1 MTVYV
6 CKYLDTRQ
14 GVVTLEVDA
23 PNRTD
28 AVNRIRLK
36 GKPISVEEKVMG
48 SKEIV
53 LFQSKKIKLKDISL
67 FCKQMSVMLESG
79 IPLNNAVDILEQQ
92 ATSKNL
98 KSSLKIVSKSLKEGS
113 QLSKAMLDQEG
124 MFPDLLIRMVQA
136 GEKTGKLD
144 EVLEKMS
151 EHYTKELKTS
161 RQIQGAMIYPAV
173 LAFLAVAAVL
183 ALLYVVIPSFSGI
196 FEQSGMAMPL
206 PTRIVLAASNF
217 VRSSWYILFG
227 VTGILVFLFLR
238 YRSTE
243 AGRYQ
248 LDRLKLNLPV
258 IKGPMQKIVTA
269 RFASTLAIL
278 TSAGIPLVEAIES
291 AAATTNNAVVIEK
304 MKIANEG
311 LQKGERL
318 TGMITSTGLFP
329 PMMLSMVK
337 IGEESGSL
345 ESMLVKT
352 SDYYEE
358 ELETAIK
365 QLLSLL
371 EPAMIIV
378 MGVIIGGIVASVM
391 LPMFELAHAVD
402 AGSGVD
408 QYEGASEKFRR

>member
-151 EHYTKELKTS
+151 EHYNKELKTS
-161 RQIQGAMIYPAV
+161 RQIRGAMIYPAV
-173 LAFLAVAAVL
+173 LAFLAVGAVL
-183 ALLYVVIPSFSGI
+183 ALLYIVIPSFSGI

-217 VRSSWYILFG
+217 VRSYWYILFG

-318 TGMITSTGLFP
+318 TGMITSTSLFP

-358 ELETAIK
+358 ELETSIK

-402 AGSGVD
+402 AGAETN
-408 QYEGASEKFRR
+408 Q

>member
-67 FCKQMSVMLESG
+67 FCKQMSVMLNSG

-92 ATSKNL
+92 TDAKNL
-98 KSSLKIVSKSLKEGS
+98 KASLKVISKSLKEGS

-318 TGMITSTGLFP
+318 TGMITATGLFP

-402 AGSGVD
+402 AGSGAD
-408 QYEGASEKFRR
+408 Q

>member
-67 FCKQMSVMLESG
+67 FCKQMSVMLNSG

-92 ATSKNL
+92 TDAKNL
-98 KSSLKIVSKSLKEGS
+98 KASLKVISKSLKEGS

-151 EHYTKELKTS
+151 EHYNKELKTS
-161 RQIQGAMIYPAV
+161 RQIRGAMIYPAV

-183 ALLYVVIPSFSGI
+183 ALLYIVIPSFSGI
-196 FEQSGMAMPL
+196 FEQSGMDMPL

-217 VRSSWYILFG
+217 VRSYWYILFG

-248 LDRLKLNLPV
+248 LDRLKLWLPV

-408 QYEGASEKFRR
+408 Q

>member
-1 MTVYV
+1 MTIYV

-67 FCKQMSVMLESG
+67 FCKQMSVMLNSG

-92 ATSKNL
+92 TDAKNL
-98 KSSLKIVSKSLKEGS
+98 KASLKVISKGLKEGNQLSKSLIEQNG
-113 QLSKAMLDQEG
+113 L
-124 MFPDLLIRMVQA
+124 FPDLLIRMVQA

-144 EVLEKMS
+144 EVLERMS
-151 EHYTKELKTS
+151 EHYNKELKTS
-161 RQIQGAMIYPAV
+161 RQIRGAMIYPAV
-173 LAFLAVAAVL
+173 LAFLAVAATLV
-183 ALLYVVIPSFSGI
+183 LLYVVIPNFSGI
-196 FEQSGMAMPL
+196 FEQSGVALPL

-217 VRSSWYILFG
+217 VQSYWYILFG
-227 VTGILVFLFLR
+227 GVGLLVFLFLR

-248 LDRLKLNLPV
+248 LDQLKLKMPV
-258 IKGPMQKIVTA
+258 VKGPMQKIVTA
-269 RFASTLAIL
+269 RFASTLATL
-278 TSAGIPLVEAIES
+278 TSAGIPLVEAIDS
-291 AAATTNNAVVIEK
+291 AAATTNNAVVIDK
-304 MKIANEG
+304 LRIANEG

-318 TGMITSTGLFP
+318 TGMLTSTGLFP

-345 ESMLVKT
+345 ESMLNKT
-352 SDYYEE
+352 SDFYEE
-358 ELETAIK
+358 ELEAAIK

-391 LPMFELAHAVD
+391 LPMFEIANAV
-402 AGSGVD
+402 
-408 QYEGASEKFRR
+408 QQGAEANQ

>member
-1 MTVYV
+1 MTIYV

-36 GKPISVEEKVMG
+36 GKPISVEEKAMG

-291 AAATTNNAVVIEK
+291 AAATTNNTVVIEK

-318 TGMITSTGLFP
+318 TGMITATGLFP

-408 QYEGASEKFRR
+408 Q

>member
-113 QLSKAMLDQEG
+113 QLSKAMIDQEG

-151 EHYTKELKTS
+151 EHYNKELKTS
-161 RQIQGAMIYPAV
+161 RQIRGAMIYPAV

-196 FEQSGMAMPL
+196 FEQRGMAMPL

-217 VRSSWYILFG
+217 VRSYWYILFG

-243 AGRYQ
+243 VGRYQ
-248 LDRLKLNLPV
+248 LDRLKLWLPV

-318 TGMITSTGLFP
+318 TGMITATGLFP

-408 QYEGASEKFRR
+408 Q

>member
-48 SKEIV
+48 SKEIT

-408 QYEGASEKFRR
+408 Q

>member
-378 MGVIIGGIVASVM
+378 MGVIVASVM

-408 QYEGASEKFRR
+408 Q

>member
-98 KSSLKIVSKSLKEGS
+98 KSSLKIISKSLKEGS

-151 EHYTKELKTS
+151 EHYNKELKTS
-161 RQIQGAMIYPAV
+161 RQIRGAMIYPAV

-196 FEQSGMAMPL
+196 FEQSGMDMPL

-217 VRSSWYILFG
+217 VRSYWYILFG

-248 LDRLKLNLPV
+248 LDRLKLWLPV

-318 TGMITSTGLFP
+318 TGMITATGLFP

-408 QYEGASEKFRR
+408 Q

>member
-161 RQIQGAMIYPAV
+161 RQIRGAMIYPAV

-402 AGSGVD
+402 AGAETN
-408 QYEGASEKFRR
+408 Q

>member
-14 GVVTLEVDA
+14 GIVTLEVDA

-92 ATSKNL
+92 TDAKNL
-98 KSSLKIVSKSLKEGS
+98 KASLKVISKGLKEGNQLSKSLIEQNG
-113 QLSKAMLDQEG
+113 L
-124 MFPDLLIRMVQA
+124 FPDLLIRMVQA

-144 EVLEKMS
+144 EVLERMS
-151 EHYTKELKTS
+151 EHYNKELKTS
-161 RQIQGAMIYPAV
+161 RQIRGAMIYPAV
-173 LAFLAVAAVL
+173 LAFLAVAATLV
-183 ALLYVVIPSFSGI
+183 LLYVVIPNFSGI
-196 FEQSGMAMPL
+196 FEQSGVALPL

-217 VRSSWYILFG
+217 VQSYWYILFG
-227 VTGILVFLFLR
+227 GVGLLVFLFLR

-248 LDRLKLNLPV
+248 LDQLKLKMPV
-258 IKGPMQKIVTA
+258 VKGPMQKIVTA
-269 RFASTLAIL
+269 RFASTLATL
-278 TSAGIPLVEAIES
+278 TSAGIPLVEAIDS
-291 AAATTNNAVVIEK
+291 AAATTNNAVVIDK
-304 MKIANEG
+304 LRIANEG

-318 TGMITSTGLFP
+318 TGMLTSTGLFP

-345 ESMLVKT
+345 ESMLNKT
-352 SDYYEE
+352 SDFYEE
-358 ELETAIK
+358 ELEAAIK

-371 EPAMIIV
+371 EPAMIIF

-391 LPMFELAHAVD
+391 LPMFEIANAV
-402 AGSGVD
+402 
-408 QYEGASEKFRR
+408 QQGAEANQ

>member
-48 SKEIV
+48 SKEIT

-67 FCKQMSVMLESG
+67 FCKQMSVMLNSG

-92 ATSKNL
+92 TDAKNL
-98 KSSLKIVSKSLKEGS
+98 KASLKVISKGLKEGNQLSKSLIEQNG
-113 QLSKAMLDQEG
+113 L
-124 MFPDLLIRMVQA
+124 FPDLLIRMVQA

-144 EVLEKMS
+144 EVLERMS
-151 EHYTKELKTS
+151 EHYNKELKTS
-161 RQIQGAMIYPAV
+161 RQIRGAMIYPAV

-183 ALLYVVIPSFSGI
+183 ALLYIVIPSFSGI
-196 FEQSGMAMPL
+196 FEQSGMDMPL

-217 VRSSWYILFG
+217 VRSYWYILFG

-248 LDRLKLNLPV
+248 LDRLKLWLPV

-318 TGMITSTGLFP
+318 TGMITATGLFP

-345 ESMLVKT
+345 ESMLIKT

-408 QYEGASEKFRR
+408 Q

>member
-6 CKYLDTRQ
+6 CKYLDARQ

-151 EHYTKELKTS
+151 EHYNKELKTS
-161 RQIQGAMIYPAV
+161 RQIRGAMIYPAV

-183 ALLYVVIPSFSGI
+183 ALLYIVIPSFSGI
-196 FEQSGMAMPL
+196 FEQSGMDMPL

-217 VRSSWYILFG
+217 VRSYWYILFG

-248 LDRLKLNLPV
+248 LDRLKLWLPV

-345 ESMLVKT
+345 ESMLIKT

-402 AGSGVD
+402 AGSGAD
-408 QYEGASEKFRR
+408 Q

>member
-6 CKYLDTRQ
+6 CTYLDTRK
-14 GVVTLEVDA
+14 GIVTLEVDA

-151 EHYTKELKTS
+151 EHYNKELKTS
-161 RQIQGAMIYPAV
+161 RQIRGAMIYPAV

-217 VRSSWYILFG
+217 VRSYWYILFG

-243 AGRYQ
+243 VGRYQ
-248 LDRLKLNLPV
+248 LDRLKLWLPV

-378 MGVIIGGIVASVM
+378 MGVIIGGIVASVT
-391 LPMFELAHAVD
+391 P
-402 AGSGVD
+402 
-408 QYEGASEKFRR
+408 EKFRR

>member
-151 EHYTKELKTS
+151 EHYNKELKTS
-161 RQIQGAMIYPAV
+161 RQIRGAMIYPAV

-183 ALLYVVIPSFSGI
+183 ALLYIVIPSFSGI

-217 VRSSWYILFG
+217 VRSYWYILFG

-248 LDRLKLNLPV
+248 LDRLKLWLPV

-311 LQKGERL
+311 LQKGERI
-318 TGMITSTGLFP
+318 TGMITATGLFP

-408 QYEGASEKFRR
+408 Q

>member
-48 SKEIV
+48 SKEIT

-67 FCKQMSVMLESG
+67 FCKQMSVMLNSG

-113 QLSKAMLDQEG
+113 QLSKAMLDQDG

-161 RQIQGAMIYPAV
+161 RQIRGAMIYPAV
-173 LAFLAVAAVL
+173 LAFLAVGAVL
-183 ALLYVVIPSFSGI
+183 ALLYIVIPSFSGI

-217 VRSSWYILFG
+217 VRSYWYILFG

-402 AGSGVD
+402 AGAETN
-408 QYEGASEKFRR
+408 Q

>member
-14 GVVTLEVDA
+14 GIVTLEVDA

-248 LDRLKLNLPV
+248 LDQLKLNLPV

-402 AGSGVD
+402 AGSGAD
-408 QYEGASEKFRR
+408 Q

>member
-67 FCKQMSVMLESG
+67 FCKQMSVMLNSG

-92 ATSKNL
+92 TDAKNL
-98 KSSLKIVSKSLKEGS
+98 KASLKVISKGLKEGNQLSKSLIEQNG
-113 QLSKAMLDQEG
+113 L
-124 MFPDLLIRMVQA
+124 FPDLLIRMVQA

-144 EVLEKMS
+144 EVLERMS
-151 EHYTKELKTS
+151 EHYNKELKTS
-161 RQIQGAMIYPAV
+161 RQIRGAMIYPAV
-173 LAFLAVAAVL
+173 LAFLAVAATLV
-183 ALLYVVIPSFSGI
+183 LLYVVIPNFSGI
-196 FEQSGMAMPL
+196 FEQSGVALPL

-217 VRSSWYILFG
+217 VQSYWYILFG
-227 VTGILVFLFLR
+227 GVGLLVFLFLR

-248 LDRLKLNLPV
+248 LDQLKLKMPV
-258 IKGPMQKIVTA
+258 VKGPMQKIVTA
-269 RFASTLAIL
+269 RFASTLATL
-278 TSAGIPLVEAIES
+278 TSAGIPLVEAIDS
-291 AAATTNNAVVIEK
+291 AAATTNNAVVIDK
-304 MKIANEG
+304 LRIANEG

-318 TGMITSTGLFP
+318 TGMLTSTGLFP

-345 ESMLVKT
+345 ESMLNKT
-352 SDYYEE
+352 SDFYEE
-358 ELETAIK
+358 ELEAAIK

-371 EPAMIIV
+371 EPAMIIF

-391 LPMFELAHAVD
+391 LPMFEIANAV
-402 AGSGVD
+402 
-408 QYEGASEKFRR
+408 QQGAEANQ

>member
-151 EHYTKELKTS
+151 EHYNKELKTS
-161 RQIQGAMIYPAV
+161 RQIRGAMIYPAV

-183 ALLYVVIPSFSGI
+183 ALLYIVIPSFSGI
-196 FEQSGMAMPL
+196 FEQSGMDMPL

-217 VRSSWYILFG
+217 VRSYWYILFG

-408 QYEGASEKFRR
+408 Q

>member
-79 IPLNNAVDILEQQ
+79 ISLNNAVDILEQQ

-151 EHYTKELKTS
+151 EHYNKELKTS
-161 RQIQGAMIYPAV
+161 RQIRGAMIYPAV

-217 VRSSWYILFG
+217 VRSYWYILFG

-408 QYEGASEKFRR
+408 Q

>member
-48 SKEIV
+48 SKEIT

-67 FCKQMSVMLESG
+67 FCKQMSVMLNSG

-92 ATSKNL
+92 TDAKNL
-98 KSSLKIVSKSLKEGS
+98 KASLKVISKGLKEGNQLSKSLIEQNGI
-113 QLSKAMLDQEG
+113 
-124 MFPDLLIRMVQA
+124 FPDLLIRMVQA

-144 EVLEKMS
+144 EVLERMS
-151 EHYTKELKTS
+151 EHYNKELKTS
-161 RQIQGAMIYPAV
+161 RQIRGAMIYPAV
-173 LAFLAVAAVL
+173 LAFLAVAATLV
-183 ALLYVVIPSFSGI
+183 LLYVVIPNFSGI
-196 FEQSGMAMPL
+196 FEQSGVALPL

-217 VRSSWYILFG
+217 VQSYWYILFG
-227 VTGILVFLFLR
+227 GVGLLVFLFLR

-248 LDRLKLNLPV
+248 LDQLKLKMPV
-258 IKGPMQKIVTA
+258 VKGPMQKIVTA
-269 RFASTLAIL
+269 RFASTLATL
-278 TSAGIPLVEAIES
+278 TSAGIPLVEAIDS
-291 AAATTNNAVVIEK
+291 AAATTNNAVVIDK
-304 MKIANEG
+304 LRIANEG

-318 TGMITSTGLFP
+318 TGMLTSTGLFP

-345 ESMLVKT
+345 ESMLNKT
-352 SDYYEE
+352 SDFYEE
-358 ELETAIK
+358 ELEAAIK

-391 LPMFELAHAVD
+391 LPMFEIANAV
-402 AGSGVD
+402 
-408 QYEGASEKFRR
+408 QQGAEANQ

>member
-151 EHYTKELKTS
+151 EHYNKELKTS
-161 RQIQGAMIYPAV
+161 RQIRGAMIYPAV

-183 ALLYVVIPSFSGI
+183 ALLYIVIPSFSGI

-217 VRSSWYILFG
+217 VRSYWYILFG

-248 LDRLKLNLPV
+248 LDRLKLWLPV

-318 TGMITSTGLFP
+318 TGKITATGLFP

-402 AGSGVD
+402 AGAGAD
-408 QYEGASEKFRR
+408 Q

>member
-1 MTVYV
+1 
-6 CKYLDTRQ
+6 
-14 GVVTLEVDA
+14 VDA

-48 SKEIV
+48 SKEIT

-67 FCKQMSVMLESG
+67 FCKQMSVMLNSG

-92 ATSKNL
+92 TDAKNL
-98 KSSLKIVSKSLKEGS
+98 KASLKVISKGLKEGNQLSKSLIEQNG
-113 QLSKAMLDQEG
+113 L
-124 MFPDLLIRMVQA
+124 FPDLLIRMVQA

-144 EVLEKMS
+144 EVLERMS
-151 EHYTKELKTS
+151 EHYNKELKTS
-161 RQIQGAMIYPAV
+161 RQIRGAMIYPAV
-173 LAFLAVAAVL
+173 LAFLAVAATLV
-183 ALLYVVIPSFSGI
+183 LLYVVIPNFSGI
-196 FEQSGMAMPL
+196 FEQSGVALPL

-217 VRSSWYILFG
+217 VQSYWYILFG
-227 VTGILVFLFLR
+227 GVGLLVFLFLR

-248 LDRLKLNLPV
+248 LDQLKLKMPV
-258 IKGPMQKIVTA
+258 VKGPMQKIVTA
-269 RFASTLAIL
+269 RFASTLATL
-278 TSAGIPLVEAIES
+278 TSAGIPLVEAIDS
-291 AAATTNNAVVIEK
+291 AAATTNNAVVIDK
-304 MKIANEG
+304 LRIANEG

-318 TGMITSTGLFP
+318 TGMLTSTGLFP

-345 ESMLVKT
+345 ESMLNKT
-352 SDYYEE
+352 SDFYEE
-358 ELETAIK
+358 ELEAAIK

-391 LPMFELAHAVD
+391 LPMFEIANAV
-402 AGSGVD
+402 
-408 QYEGASEKFRR
+408 QQGAEANQ

>member
-151 EHYTKELKTS
+151 EHYNKELKTS
-161 RQIQGAMIYPAV
+161 RQIRGAMIYPAV

-248 LDRLKLNLPV
+248 LDRLKLTLPV

-291 AAATTNNAVVIEK
+291 AATTTNNAVVIEK

-408 QYEGASEKFRR
+408 Q

>member
-67 FCKQMSVMLESG
+67 FCKQMSVMLNSG

-92 ATSKNL
+92 TDAKNL
-98 KSSLKIVSKSLKEGS
+98 KASLKVISKSLKEGS

-151 EHYTKELKTS
+151 EHYNKELKTS
-161 RQIQGAMIYPAV
+161 RQIRGAMIYPAV

-183 ALLYVVIPSFSGI
+183 ALLYIVIPSFSGI
-196 FEQSGMAMPL
+196 FEQSGMDMPL

-217 VRSSWYILFG
+217 VRSYWYILFG

-238 YRSTE
+238 YRSTG

-248 LDRLKLNLPV
+248 LDRLKLWLPV

-318 TGMITSTGLFP
+318 TGMITATGLFP

-345 ESMLVKT
+345 ESMLIKT

-402 AGSGVD
+402 AGSGAD
-408 QYEGASEKFRR
+408 Q

>member
-151 EHYTKELKTS
+151 EHYNKELKTS
-161 RQIQGAMIYPAV
+161 RQIRGAMIYPAV

-196 FEQSGMAMPL
+196 FEQSGMDMPL

-217 VRSSWYILFG
+217 VRSYWYILFG
-227 VTGILVFLFLR
+227 VTGILLFLFLR

-248 LDRLKLNLPV
+248 LDRLKLWLPV

-318 TGMITSTGLFP
+318 TGMITATGLFP

-371 EPAMIIV
+371 EPAMIII

-402 AGSGVD
+402 AGAETN
-408 QYEGASEKFRR
+408 Q

>member
-67 FCKQMSVMLESG
+67 FCKQMSVMLNSG

-92 ATSKNL
+92 TDAKNL
-98 KSSLKIVSKSLKEGS
+98 KASLKVISKGLKEGNQLSKSLIEQNG
-113 QLSKAMLDQEG
+113 L
-124 MFPDLLIRMVQA
+124 FPDLLIRMVQA

-144 EVLEKMS
+144 EVLERMS
-151 EHYTKELKTS
+151 EHYNKELKTS
-161 RQIQGAMIYPAV
+161 RQIRGAMIYPAV

-183 ALLYVVIPSFSGI
+183 ALLYIVIPSFSGI
-196 FEQSGMAMPL
+196 FEQSGMDMPL

-217 VRSSWYILFG
+217 VRSYWYILFG

-248 LDRLKLNLPV
+248 LDRLKLWLPV

-408 QYEGASEKFRR
+408 Q

>member
-161 RQIQGAMIYPAV
+161 RQIRGAMIYP
-173 LAFLAVAAVL
+173 AVL

-196 FEQSGMAMPL
+196 FEQSGMDMPL

-217 VRSSWYILFG
+217 VRSYWYILFG

-248 LDRLKLNLPV
+248 LDRLKLWLPV

-318 TGMITSTGLFP
+318 TGMITATGLFP

-352 SDYYEE
+352 SAYYEE

-408 QYEGASEKFRR
+408 Q

>member
-98 KSSLKIVSKSLKEGS
+98 KSSLKVVSKSLKEGS

-408 QYEGASEKFRR
+408 Q

>member
-79 IPLNNAVDILEQQ
+79 IPLNNAVDIIEQQ

-98 KSSLKIVSKSLKEGS
+98 KSSLKVVSKSLKEGS

-318 TGMITSTGLFP
+318 TGMITATGLFP

-402 AGSGVD
+402 AGSGAD
-408 QYEGASEKFRR
+408 Q

>member
-113 QLSKAMLDQEG
+113 QLSKAMIDQEG

-151 EHYTKELKTS
+151 EHYNKELKTS
-161 RQIQGAMIYPAV
+161 RQIRGAMIYPAV

-217 VRSSWYILFG
+217 VRSYWYILFG

-243 AGRYQ
+243 VGRYQ
-248 LDRLKLNLPV
+248 LDRLKLWLPV

-408 QYEGASEKFRR
+408 Q

>member
-14 GVVTLEVDA
+14 GIVTLEVDA

-48 SKEIV
+48 SKEIH

-402 AGSGVD
+402 AGSGAD
-408 QYEGASEKFRR
+408 Q

>member
-14 GVVTLEVDA
+14 GIVTLEVDA

-48 SKEIV
+48 SKEIH

-113 QLSKAMLDQEG
+113 QLSKAMIDQEG

-151 EHYTKELKTS
+151 EHYNKELKTS
-161 RQIQGAMIYPAV
+161 RQIRGAMIYPAV

-217 VRSSWYILFG
+217 VRSYWYILFG

-291 AAATTNNAVVIEK
+291 AAATTNNVVVIEK

-402 AGSGVD
+402 AGSGAD
-408 QYEGASEKFRR
+408 Q

>member
-113 QLSKAMLDQEG
+113 QLSKAMIDQEG

-151 EHYTKELKTS
+151 EHYNKELKTS

-402 AGSGVD
+402 AGSGAD
-408 QYEGASEKFRR
+408 Q

>member
-48 SKEIV
+48 SKEIH

-151 EHYTKELKTS
+151 EHYNKELKTS
-161 RQIQGAMIYPAV
+161 RQIRGAMIYPAV

-183 ALLYVVIPSFSGI
+183 ALLYIVIPSFSGI
-196 FEQSGMAMPL
+196 FEQSGMDMPL

-217 VRSSWYILFG
+217 VRSYWYILFG

-248 LDRLKLNLPV
+248 LDRLKLWLPV

-318 TGMITSTGLFP
+318 TGMITATGLFP

-345 ESMLVKT
+345 ESMLIKT

-408 QYEGASEKFRR
+408 Q

>member
-151 EHYTKELKTS
+151 EHYNKELKTS
-161 RQIQGAMIYPAV
+161 RQIRGAMIYPAV

-196 FEQSGMAMPL
+196 FEQSGMDMPL

-217 VRSSWYILFG
+217 VRSYWYILFG
-227 VTGILVFLFLR
+227 VTGILVFVFLR

-248 LDRLKLNLPV
+248 LDRLKLWLPV

-304 MKIANEG
+304 IKIANEG

-318 TGMITSTGLFP
+318 TGMITATGLFP

-402 AGSGVD
+402 AGSGAD
-408 QYEGASEKFRR
+408 Q

>member
-113 QLSKAMLDQEG
+113 QLSKAMIDQEG

-151 EHYTKELKTS
+151 EHYNKELKTS
-161 RQIQGAMIYPAV
+161 RQIRGAMIYPAV

-243 AGRYQ
+243 TGRYQ

-318 TGMITSTGLFP
+318 TGMITATGLFP

-402 AGSGVD
+402 AGSGAD
-408 QYEGASEKFRR
+408 Q

>member
-28 AVNRIRLK
+28 AVNRIRLR

-48 SKEIV
+48 SKEIH

-402 AGSGVD
+402 AGSGAD
-408 QYEGASEKFRR
+408 Q

>member
-92 ATSKNL
+92 TDAKNL
-98 KSSLKIVSKSLKEGS
+98 KASLKVISKSLKEGS

-151 EHYTKELKTS
+151 EHYNKELKTS
-161 RQIQGAMIYPAV
+161 RQIRGAMIYPAV

-183 ALLYVVIPSFSGI
+183 ALLYIVIPSFSGI
-196 FEQSGMAMPL
+196 FEQSGMDMPL

-217 VRSSWYILFG
+217 VRSYWYILFG

-248 LDRLKLNLPV
+248 LDRLKLWLPV

-318 TGMITSTGLFP
+318 TGMITATGLFP

-345 ESMLVKT
+345 ESMLIKT

-408 QYEGASEKFRR
+408 Q